1 MLLPIMTPIKRCY
14 FYAVVILILNAC
26 GSKKTVIET
35 THLPEWAKIAPQSE
49 TFYYGIGKAR
59 RIGYPDRYIK
69 EAEKNALQDIS
80 QQIAVSIE
88 SSSLLYQF
96 EFNNKKEDV
105 YINRLKLNTTN
116 NFQDYTVKD
125 QFQDDNFY
133 WMLIALSKAEYLRL
147 KQQRKSESLN
157 KAHIELEKAMVL
169 FKKYELYNS
178 LIKYVKTL
186 EILKPYWGESTLFKT
201 PNNEY
206 DIAIIA
212 KEKINEILN
221 ALTLEQTNETIIVNR
236 NSSINAIDELGNLY
250 YKNKPIKGFPLDC
263 NITELQ
269 NQAEIIWTKD
279 QGKIYSA
286 PFYVRSI
293 EDKEVITIIFEPTK
307 IINTLTKDLALRKIL
322 KQELQTKQFFDII
335 LQIIAPRLKLNLTVN
350 SNQVLKSLIKNL
362 ITDYYDEYN
371 IKVGAQDYSHELNIK
386 IQNITSNTY
395 EISAQ
400 LNSLNKNNL
409 YFKIR
414 KITIDNML
422 YKQPQEITTNLFL
435 SIERQELSST
445 LKNLFKK

>member
-400 LNSLNKNNL
+400 LNSLNKNKL

>member
-1 MLLPIMTPIKRCY
+1 MTPIKRCY
-14 FYAVVILILNAC
+14 FYAVVIVILNAC
-26 GSKKTVIET
+26 GSKKTLTET
-35 THLPEWAKIAPQSE
+35 SHLPEWAKIAPQSE
-49 TFYYGIGKAR
+49 TFYYGVGKAR

-69 EAEKNALQDIS
+69 EAEKNALQDLS

-96 EFNNKKEDV
+96 EFNNNKEDV

-133 WMLIALSKAEYLRL
+133 WTLIALSKAEYLRL

-157 KAHIELEKAMVL
+157 KAHLELEKAMVL
-169 FKKYELYNS
+169 FKKHELYKS

-186 EILKPYWGESTLFKT
+186 EILKPYWGESTLYTT
-201 PNNEY
+201 PNNAY

-221 ALTLEQTNETIIVNR
+221 ALTLEQTNNTIRVHR
-236 NSSINAIDELGNLY
+236 NTTINNVDELGILY
-250 YKNKPIKGFPLDC
+250 YKNRPITGFPLDC
-263 NITELQ
+263 DITELQ
-269 NQAEIIWTKD
+269 NQSEIIWTKT
-279 QGKIYSA
+279 QGRIYSA

-307 IINTLTKDLALRKIL
+307 IVNTLTKDLALRKIL
-322 KQELQTKQFFDII
+322 KQELKPKQFFDIT

-350 SNQVLKSLIKNL
+350 GNKVLKSLIKNL
-362 ITDYYDEYN
+362 ITDFYSEYN
-371 IKVGAQDYSHELNIK
+371 IKVGKQDYSHEVNINIK
-386 IQNITSNTY
+386 NISSNTY
-395 EISAQ
+395 EISTRF
-400 LNSLNKNNL
+400 NSLNKNNL
-409 YFKIR
+409 YFKNR
-414 KITIDNML
+414 KITIDDML

-435 SIERQELSST
+435 SIERQELSNT
-445 LKNLFKK
+445 LKTLFKK

>member
-1 MLLPIMTPIKRCY
+1 MTPIKRCY

-322 KQELQTKQFFDII
+322 KQELQTKQFFDIT

-435 SIERQELSST
+435 SIERQELSNT

>member
-1 MLLPIMTPIKRCY
+1 MTPIKRCY

-322 KQELQTKQFFDII
+322 KQELQTKQFFDIT

-400 LNSLNKNNL
+400 LNSLNKNKL

>member
-322 KQELQTKQFFDII
+322 KQELQTKQFFDIT

-435 SIERQELSST
+435 SIERQELSNT

>member
-1 MLLPIMTPIKRCY
+1 MTPIKRCY
-14 FYAVVILILNAC
+14 FYAVVIVILNAC
-26 GSKKTVIET
+26 GSKKTLIET
-35 THLPEWAKIAPQSE
+35 SHLPEWAKIAPQSE
-49 TFYYGIGKAR
+49 TFYYGVGKAR

-69 EAEKNALQDIS
+69 EAEKNALQDLS

-96 EFNNKKEDV
+96 EFNNNKEDV

-133 WMLIALSKAEYLRL
+133 WTLIALSKAEYLRL

-157 KAHIELEKAMVL
+157 KAHLELEKGMVL
-169 FKKYELYNS
+169 FEKHELFKS

-186 EILKPYWGESTLFKT
+186 EILKPYWGESTLYTT

-221 ALTLEQTNETIIVNR
+221 AFTLEQTNKTIRVHR
-236 NSSINAIDELGNLY
+236 NTTINAIDELGILY
-250 YKNKPIKGFPLDC
+250 YKNRPITGFPLNCD
-263 NITELQ
+263 ITELQ
-269 NQAEIIWTKD
+269 NQSEIIWTKA
-279 QGKIYSA
+279 QGRIYSA

-307 IINTLTKDLALRKIL
+307 IVNTLTKDLALRKIL
-322 KQELQTKQFFDII
+322 KQELKPKQFFDVT
-335 LQIIAPRLKLNLTVN
+335 LQIIAPRIKLNLTVN
-350 SNQVLKSLIKNL
+350 GNKVLKSLIKNL
-362 ITDYYDEYN
+362 ITDFYSEYN
-371 IKVGAQDYSHELNIK
+371 IKVGKQDYSHEVNINIK
-386 IQNITSNTY
+386 NISSNTY
-395 EISAQ
+395 EISTRF
-400 LNSLNKNNL
+400 NSLNKNNL
-409 YFKIR
+409 YFKNR
-414 KITIDNML
+414 KITIDDML

-435 SIERQELSST
+435 SIERQELSNT
-445 LKNLFKK
+445 LKTLFKK

>member
-322 KQELQTKQFFDII
+322 KQELQTKQFFDIT

>member
-1 MLLPIMTPIKRCY
+1 MTLIKRCY
-14 FYAVVILILNAC
+14 FYAVVIVILNAC
-26 GSKKTVIET
+26 GSKKTLIET
-35 THLPEWAKIAPQSE
+35 SHLPEWAKIAPQSE
-49 TFYYGIGKAR
+49 TVYYGVGKAR

-69 EAEKNALQDIS
+69 EAEKNALQDLS

-96 EFNNKKEDV
+96 EFNNNKEDV

-133 WMLIALSKAEYLRL
+133 WTLIALSKAEYLRL
-147 KQQRKSESLN
+147 KQHRKSQSLN
-157 KAHIELEKAMVL
+157 KAHFELEKAMVL
-169 FKKYELYNS
+169 FKKHEFYKS

-186 EILKPYWGESTLFKT
+186 EILKPYWGESTLYTT

-221 ALTLEQTNETIIVNR
+221 ALTLEQTNKTIRVRR
-236 NSSINAIDELGNLY
+236 NTTINAIDELGILY
-250 YKNKPIKGFPLDC
+250 YKNKPITGFPLDC
-263 NITELQ
+263 DITELQ
-269 NQAEIIWTKD
+269 NQSEIIWTKA
-279 QGKIYSA
+279 QGRIYSA

-307 IINTLTKDLALRKIL
+307 IVNTLTKDLALRKIL
-322 KQELQTKQFFDII
+322 KQELKPKQFFDIT
-335 LQIIAPRLKLNLTVN
+335 LQIIAPRIKLNLTVN
-350 SNQVLKSLIKNL
+350 GNKVLKSLIKNL
-362 ITDYYDEYN
+362 ITDFYSEYN
-371 IKVGAQDYSHELNIK
+371 IKVGIQDYSHEVNINIK
-386 IQNITSNTY
+386 NISSSTY
-395 EISAQ
+395 EISTQ
-400 LNSLNKNNL
+400 FNSLNKNNL
-409 YFKIR
+409 YFKNR

-435 SIERQELSST
+435 SIERQELSNT
-445 LKNLFKK
+445 LKTLFKK

>member
-1 MLLPIMTPIKRCY
+1 MTPIKRCY

-157 KAHIELEKAMVL
+157 KANIELEKAMVL

-322 KQELQTKQFFDII
+322 KQELQTKQFFDIT

-371 IKVGAQDYSHELNIK
+371 IKIGAQDYSHELNIK

-435 SIERQELSST
+435 SIERQELSNT